1 MSKCFW
7 MSRNMYWVTGMLA
20 SIRSVS
26 LLKYGCPYVYSVKC
40 MVAEDVCKMLHNM
53 NLLGQQSRQH
63 NWYTEH
69 CTVSDFYQFLHAKLF
84 KINKKLK
91 VNFQS
96 VFYGW
101 YIVVR
106 SDGKQ
111 NNWIVCCLHCHNFM
125 VFGFE

>member
-1 MSKCFW
+1 
-7 MSRNMYWVTGMLA
+7 MSRKVCWVTGMLA

-26 LLKYGCPYVYSVKC
+26 LLKCGCPYVYSVKY

-53 NLLGQQSRQH
+53 NLLGQQSKQP
-63 NWYTEH
+63 NWYS
-69 CTVSDFYQFLHAKLF
+69 VRFLSIPACQTLQ
-84 KINKKLK
+84 INKKLK
-91 VNFQS
+91 VNFKS

-106 SDGKQ
+106 SDCKQ
-111 NNWIVCCLHCHNFM
+111 NNWIACCLHCHNFM